1 MVAHYMSRRIDNAGR
16 PRIRAAPSQA
26 MVVDISDGENDA
38 IMGIWPEADIEESD
52 LDVEDAISGIIAR
65 ADTLEEISIL
75 QRIVEDSGQ

>member
-1 MVAHYMSRRIDNAGR
+1 
-16 PRIRAAPSQA
+16 